1 MVHDFLHLCRKFH
14 RRNNLLAEEG
24 SLVEPKKEPEG
35 EIDLGLIPALY
46 NSLKGT
52 LEMSFKL
59 NLCFLHSLYIEI
71 KLNNYAIFYL
81 SEWQT

>member
-1 MVHDFLHLCRKFH
+1 MVHDFLHFCRKFH

-24 SLVEPKKEPEG
+24 SLAEPKKEPKE

-52 LEMSFKL
+52 LEPFFS
-59 NLCFLHSLYIEI
+59 
-71 KLNNYAIFYL
+71 
-81 SEWQT
+81 